1 MDRADLRFDTTCLI
15 LSVTYFAKVLLTEL
29 SLILLNDMSGC
40 IFTAIVML
48 GMNTAHLIIQFILDL
63 LSCSSALFLIFE
75 TVWAGLPLDTRIALL
90 LLSHAHIVLR
100 CW

>member
-29 SLILLNDMSGC
+29 SLIFLDDMSGC
-40 IFTAIVML
+40 ILTAIVVL
-48 GMNTAHLIIQFILDL
+48 GMNAAHLIIQFILDL
-63 LSCSSALFLIFE
+63 LSCIFE

-90 LLSHAHIVLR
+90 LLAHAHIVLR